1 MSNFELKQFKLAN
14 NEEIICEV
22 LEWPTPDEAS
32 MVVRKA
38 MKVIIME
45 SYSDGA
51 RYYAFRPWLVFQED
65 EIKNNFQI
73 LNSYHIV
80 AEANPSIKLKDQYY
94 KFLKELDK
102 QIEKHGKGDI
112 KPHQDIDKKV
122 LKELQKDLKELE
134 SLINNGDIEVSKD
147 SNQNNVIQ
155 FKPKDR
161 TLH

>member
-1 MSNFELKQFKLAN
+1 MKNFELKQFKLAN

-22 LEWPTPDEAS
+22 VEWPTTEEAS

-45 SYSDGA
+45 SYNDGA
-51 RYYAFRPWLVFQED
+51 RYYAFRPWLVFQD
-65 EIKNNFQI
+65 EVKNNFQI

-80 AEANPSIKLKDQYY
+80 AEANPSVKLKDQYY

-102 QIEKHGKGDI
+102 QIEKHNSNTLKQLAP
-112 KPHQDIDKKV
+112 KDIDKKV

-134 SLINNGDIEVSKD
+134 GLINNGDIEID
-147 SNQNNVIQ
+147 SNQDNIIQ
-155 FKPKDR
+155 FNPKDR